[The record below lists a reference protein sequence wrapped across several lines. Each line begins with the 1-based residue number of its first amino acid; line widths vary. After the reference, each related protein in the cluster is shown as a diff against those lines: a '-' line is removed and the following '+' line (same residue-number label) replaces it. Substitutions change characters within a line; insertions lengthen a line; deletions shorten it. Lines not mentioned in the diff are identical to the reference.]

1 MRSLPFF
8 SAIIGRPGRLRLIGI
23 ESRAAECSRS
33 ARGAKISRQRINL
46 APNLQAYRTVE
57 RMSELSEMKCT
68 ACRGDEPTLTDAE
81 IAELRRQVPE
91 WQVVQREGI
100 KRLERVFRF
109 RNFAEALAFT
119 NRVGEQAE
127 EEGHHPAL
135 LTEWGRVT
143 VTWWTH
149 KIGGLHRNDFIMA
162 ARTDE
167 LSEGRI

>member
-1 MRSLPFF
+1 MDCS
-8 SAIIGRPGRLRLIGI
+8 SAKASKLRI
-23 ESRAAECSRS
+23 EL
-33 ARGAKISRQRINL
+33 ARNI
-46 APNLQAYRTVE
+46 QAYMRVE

-81 IAELRRQVPE
+81 VAELRPRVPE
-91 WQVVQREGI
+91 WHVVQREGI

-119 NRVGEQAE
+119 NRVGERAE

-149 KIGGLHRNDFIMA
+149 KIGGLHQNDFIMA
-162 ARTDE
+162 AQTDE
-167 LSEGRI
+167 LSEGRR